1 MMEAEPTDNLE
12 LMTKDVRATLLQGL
26 YGELGRARA
35 DVERHMDKER
45 EAALAKALAGYDIPE
60 HDAHK
65 HANQVARTHARK
77 RVRDSQ
83 GHSRSATRSSK
94 VHSAH

>member
-1 MMEAEPTDNLE
+1 MDDEHADVMVEAEPADSLQ

-35 DVERHMDKER
+35 DVERYMDKER

-60 HDAHK
+60 HDARHI
-65 HANQVARTHARK
+65 ARTHARK
-77 RVRDSQ
+77 RVRDSVGQ
-83 GHSRSATRSSK
+83 SRSATRS
-94 VHSAH
+94 VN